1 MRGGWKFDFL
11 LCRISLLGY
20 RYIDLGI
27 EGVNM
32 DRIIAV
38 DFDGCLCKNEYPNIG
53 EPNHLVI
60 TALLA
65 AQYNGAKTILWTCR
79 TGKQLDE
86 AVQWCEDYGIKF
98 DAINENL
105 PNLIES
111 FGNDSRKVRATE
123 YWDDRAVL
131 APGKPTSK
139 LVTKAQVL
147 DAISKKFCRDTHCY
161 GYMAYSYAECR
172 ECDCKYM
179 EVKDVI
185 REL

>member
-1 MRGGWKFDFL
+1 
-11 LCRISLLGY
+11 
-20 RYIDLGI
+20 
-27 EGVNM
+27 M

-38 DFDGCLCKNEYPNIG
+38 DFDGCLCKNDYPNIG
-53 EPNHLVI
+53 EPNHHVI
-60 TALLA
+60 TSLLW
-65 AQYNGAKTILWTCR
+65 AQYNGAKIILWTCR

-86 AVQWCEDYGIKF
+86 AVEWCKDYGIKF
-98 DAINENL
+98 DAVNGNL
-105 PNLIES
+105 PSLIEA
-111 FGNDSRKVRATE
+111 FGNDSRKVYATE

-147 DAISKKFCRDTHCY
+147 DAISEKFCHDTHCFN
-161 GYMAYSYAECR
+161 YMAGSYAECR
-172 ECDCKYM
+172 ECGCKYM